1 MVTIRLSRT
10 GAKKRPFYHLN
21 VAESSARRDGRF
33 IERVGYFNPIATG
46 KAMRLSVDLERVDYW
61 ISVGAQPSE
70 RVAALIKQARKGDT
84 GPKEI
89 VKPVAKAAPAV
100 EEAPVEEAPV
110 EDAPAEEAAAEEAAA
125 EEAAAEETVEAAAE
139 ETTAEAEAPEA
150 DAAAEDAA
158 EDADKA

>member
-89 VKPVAKAAPAV
+89 VKPVAKAAPAAPETPT
-100 EEAPVEEAPV
+100 EE
-110 EDAPAEEAAAEEAAA
+110 APAEEAAAEGETAT
-125 EEAAAEETVEAAAE
+125 EETVEAAAE
-139 ETTAEAEAPEA
+139 ESTSEAEAPEA

>member
-100 EEAPVEEAPV
+100 EEAPAEEAP
-110 EDAPAEEAAAEEAAA
+110 A

-139 ETTAEAEAPEA
+139 ESTAEAEAPEA

>member
-100 EEAPVEEAPV
+100 EEAPVE
-110 EDAPAEEAAAEEAAA
+110 DAPAEEAAA
-125 EEAAAEETVEAAAE
+125 EEAAAEETVEAAADE
-139 ETTAEAEAPEA
+139 SSAEAEAPAE
-150 DAAAEDAA
+150 AAADDAA

>member
-125 EEAAAEETVEAAAE
+125 EETVEAAADE
-139 ETTAEAEAPEA
+139 SSAEAEAPAE
-150 DAAAEDAA
+150 AAADDAA